1 MDAIHLLLIP
11 AAAEAQPLQ
20 EMEQTKRRYSPPTPE
35 VSAAFARNFTAY
47 SKQELRALVSLGRDA
62 EQELSSRPVSLPSSL
77 APQLVMSWLPRRGL
91 ASALLFSSAWRGA
104 SEPVFHIIAQ
114 RHGLS
119 RERADIPWREVVRLA
134 VTRVIVTDRGMLYSA
149 HERLAESLGVLHE
162 GWVKGFGSSD
172 SHDQDDCLR
181 NGDAGEFIAEVNKE
195 LWFGDFIHAVAFRL
209 NRNGHIYIVE
219 RTGLEIGIHNEYRRP
234 TRLTTVA

>member
-1 MDAIHLLLIP
+1 
-11 AAAEAQPLQ
+11 
-20 EMEQTKRRYSPPTPE
+20 MEQTKRRYSPPTPE

-91 ASALLFSSAWRGA
+91 ASALCVSSAWRGA

-134 VTRVIVTDRGMLYSA
+134 VTRVIVTDPGMLYSA
-149 HERLAESLGVLHE
+149 YERLAESLGVLHE
-162 GWVKGFGSSD
+162 GWVKGFGSYS
-172 SHDQDDCLR
+172 SHDLDDCLR
-181 NGDAGEFIAEVNKE
+181 DGDAGEFIAEVNNVISRE
-195 LWFGDFIHAVAFRL
+195 GSFIHAVAFRL
-209 NRNGHIYIVE
+209 NRNGHIYIVG
-219 RTGLEIGIHNEYRRP
+219 RAGLKIGIHNEYRHAIK
-234 TRLTTVA
+234 LTTVA